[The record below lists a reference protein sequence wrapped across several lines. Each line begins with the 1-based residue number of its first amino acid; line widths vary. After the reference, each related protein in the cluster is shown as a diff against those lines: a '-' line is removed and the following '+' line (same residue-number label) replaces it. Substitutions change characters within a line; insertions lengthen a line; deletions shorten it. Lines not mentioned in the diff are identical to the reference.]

1 MEAVNEFSVSMP
13 GTHPQRASP
22 TQPRNIAFVQNGEK
36 QCRRASHAIME
47 EHYRMIEG
55 RTMEQTVYTHDEL
68 REMVAPL
75 LVKYDMASASLFGSY
90 ARGDAT
96 VLSDIDLLL
105 IGNEGFR
112 PINVFGVAEELHR
125 ISGKAVDVYEI
136 SELNHSSF
144 RETVLREAVAL

>member
-1 MEAVNEFSVSMP
+1 MELLPCANEPEGSETCYLGDKTCYHGIRQTFLRGTDDRTVN
-13 GTHPQRASP
+13 R
-22 TQPRNIAFVQNGEK
+22 
-36 QCRRASHAIME
+36 
-47 EHYRMIEG
+47 
-55 RTMEQTVYTHDEL
+55 TVYTQDEL

-96 VLSDIDLLL
+96 DVSDIDLLL

-125 ISGKAVDVYEI
+125 VSGKPVDVYEI
-136 SELNHSSF
+136 SELDQGPF
-144 RETVLREAVAL
+144 RETILQEAVTL